1 MIYICADDYGL
12 CKAVS
17 RHIDECI
24 GTLNK
29 ISVFPNFDSDISA
42 LKGREVYLSLHLNL
56 VEGKCISDPSKIPLI
71 ADEDGNFRY
80 SFEGLYLKSLIQKKE
95 FMSQV
100 CEEIKA
106 QIILWQSKVGEGMP
120 IMIDSHQH
128 THMIPGVFDAL
139 VKAIEDVGVDIKY
152 LRIPVEPILPF
163 VMTPSLYFTYSPAN
177 VIKQWL
183 LKILWLANKKV
194 YNKHKFPT
202 ACFFGIL
209 FSGGMDIHRVS
220 KILPRILDVA
230 AKKGRDTEI
239 LFHPGYMDEE
249 LPPDSNIAFD
259 KFYLSAGRKTEFDT
273 LTKINFKKEGGI
285 NAIH

>member
-17 RHIDECI
+17 RHIDECV

-29 ISVFPNFDSDISA
+29 ISVFPNFDTDISA
-42 LKGREVYLSLHLNL
+42 LEGKAVNLSLHLNL
-56 VEGKCISDPSKIPLI
+56 VEGKCIADPSRIPIL
-71 ADEDGNFRY
+71 ADEHGNFRY
-80 SFEGLYLKSLIQKKE
+80 SFVGLYFKSLTQKKA
-95 FMSQV
+95 FVSQV
-100 CEEIKA
+100 YEEIKS
-106 QIILWQSKVGEGMP
+106 QIILWQSKVGEGVS

-128 THMIPGVFDAL
+128 THMIPGVFEAL
-139 VKAIEDVGVDIKY
+139 VKAIEDVGVDVKY
-152 LRIPVEPILPF
+152 LRIPAEPILPF

-177 VIKQWL
+177 IIKQWL
-183 LKILWLANKKV
+183 LKILWQVNKKI
-194 YNKHKFPT
+194 YNKHKFPS

-209 FSGGMDIHRVS
+209 FSGGMDSHRVS
-220 KILPRILDVA
+220 KILPRILDTA

-249 LPPDSNIAFD
+249 LPEDRNIVFD

-273 LTKINFKKEGGI
+273 LNKINFKKEGGI